1 MLSAEA
7 LRLTLI
13 EVLLPTGV
21 ATSGAAYP
29 TLAAG
34 RVYDSRPAP
43 VEDLD
48 RADDT
53 ALPCLSLFTTSS
65 GVNLRGDASSNWDT
79 IAYTEIEIVAELMV
93 KVQDDDGGFADAAET
108 DPEGR
113 MILAALC
120 SQVRRLIEVSP
131 LVRKIVRK
139 IEDLDEPTFA
149 VPELGLRYHRIMMKY
164 RFSIKDDVFSQAG
177 GLPEP
182 CASVLAALPEQS
194 YAREKLEALALQ
206 FPAQTMTPL
215 KGVDMRTGS
224 TVPGATV
231 NFPS

>member
-7 LRLTLI
+7 LRLVLM
-13 EVLLPTGV
+13 EVLLPTP
-21 ATSGAAYP
+21 AAISNGPFP
-29 TLAAG
+29 TLAGG

-48 RADDT
+48 RSDASG
-53 ALPCLSLFTTSS
+53 LPCLSLFTTSS

-79 IAYTEIEIVAELMV
+79 IAYTVIDIVAELAVTV
-93 KVQDDDGGFADAAET
+93 KDDDGDFADAAET

-113 MILAALC
+113 IMLAALC
-120 SQVRRLIEVSP
+120 SQVRRLVDVSP

-139 IEDLDEPTFA
+139 IEDIDESTFA
-149 VPELGLRYHRIMMKY
+149 VPELGLRYQRVTMRF
-164 RFSIKDDVFSQAG
+164 RFSIKDDTFSLTG

-182 CASVLAALPEQS
+182 CASVLAELPTQS
-194 YAREKLEALALQ
+194 YAHGKLEALASQ
-206 FPAQTMTPL
+206 FPATVLTPL
-215 KGVDMRTGS
+215 ERVDMCTGS
-224 TVPGATV
+224 SVPGATV